1 MHRVNRVFFNKIQNK
16 KCDQKMNV
24 RYNSKNFINVL
35 NISEISLTQTK
46 FNKINLKMR
55 IEKNDKKNNIQ
66 MFEIDY

>member
-1 MHRVNRVFFNKIQNK
+1 MHRVNRVLFNKIQNK
-16 KCDQKMNV
+16 KRDQKMNV

-66 MFEIDY
+66 VFEIDY